1 MTNDAGTPRKNRK
14 TRKRKKM
21 MMTGASLTTT
31 GKKTAKTTDHPGQLQ
46 GELNH
51 VPIQP
56 PPAAARN
63 AAGEGQQ
70 EVEDTAADEA
80 AAQRKEPPGEQEQER
95 AAAATASCRRDDDD
109 TDDERQTCCICGTAR
124 WHNEYFCAW
133 NYMDGRVCKTCRS
146 GCGPG
151 RHAAA
156 AAASHR
162 RRDALRRFVRVT
174 NLPSS
179 LDQRDLER
187 LFQRFGPLRMSVITT
202 ILAPPGSA
210 GFGYVAFKERE
221 HAEEAVDKLNGH
233 HVGDRKL
240 RVDWAYP
247 RA

>member
-1 MTNDAGTPRKNRK
+1 MANDAGTPRKNRK
-14 TRKRKKM
+14 TRRKRKKM
-21 MMTGASLTTT
+21 KMTGVSLTAT
-31 GKKTAKTTDHPGQLQ
+31 GKKIAKTKDHPRQLQ

-63 AAGEGQQ
+63 AGEAGQQ
-70 EVEDTAADEA
+70 DDTDADEA

-95 AAAATASCRRDDDD
+95 TAAAATACRREEDD
-109 TDDERQTCCICGTAR
+109 TDDERSTCCICGAVR
-124 WHNEYFCAW
+124 RHNEYFCAW
-133 NYMDGRVCKTCRS
+133 NYMDGRVSRTCRQ
-146 GCGPG
+146 GCGPVQ
-151 RHAAA
+151 HAAA

-179 LDQRDLER
+179 LGQREFER

-202 ILAPPGSA
+202 TLAPPGSA

-221 HAEEAVDKLNGH
+221 HAEEAIDKLNGH

>member
-1 MTNDAGTPRKNRK
+1 MANDTGTPRKNRK
-14 TRKRKKM
+14 KRRKRKRKKM
-21 MMTGASLTTT
+21 MMTRASLTTT
-31 GKKTAKTTDHPGQLQ
+31 GKKIAKTKDHPGQLQ

-70 EVEDTAADEA
+70 ADTAADEA
-80 AAQRKEPPGEQEQER
+80 AAQRKEPQGEQEQER
-95 AAAATASCRRDDDD
+95 TAAATACRRDD
-109 TDDERQTCCICGTAR
+109 ERPTCYICGAMG
-124 WHNEYFCAW
+124 WHNEYFCDW
-133 NYMDGRVCKTCRS
+133 NYMDGRIRVSCRE

-151 RHAAA
+151 QH

-179 LDQRDLER
+179 LGERELER
-187 LFQRFGPLRMSVITT
+187 LFQRFGPLRMSVLTT

-221 HAEEAVDKLNGH
+221 HAEEAIDKLNGH

>member
-1 MTNDAGTPRKNRK
+1 MANDAGTPRKNRK
-14 TRKRKKM
+14 RRRKRKKKM
-21 MMTGASLTTT
+21 MMTAASLTTT
-31 GKKTAKTTDHPGQLQ
+31 AKTKDHPAAQLQ

-63 AAGEGQQ
+63 AGEGQQ
-70 EVEDTAADEA
+70 EDTPAADEA
-80 AAQRKEPPGEQEQER
+80 VAQRKEPPREQEQER
-95 AAAATASCRRDDDD
+95 AATATP
-109 TDDERQTCCICGTAR
+109 TCCICGVAR

-133 NYMDGRVCKTCRS
+133 NYMDGRVGATCRA
-146 GCGPG
+146 GCVPS
-151 RHAAA
+151 RHAAV

-179 LDQRDLER
+179 LGLRELDR
-187 LFQRFGPLRMSVITT
+187 LFQRFGPLLMSVITT
-202 ILAPPGSA
+202 TLAPPGSA

-233 HVGDRKL
+233 HVGGRNL